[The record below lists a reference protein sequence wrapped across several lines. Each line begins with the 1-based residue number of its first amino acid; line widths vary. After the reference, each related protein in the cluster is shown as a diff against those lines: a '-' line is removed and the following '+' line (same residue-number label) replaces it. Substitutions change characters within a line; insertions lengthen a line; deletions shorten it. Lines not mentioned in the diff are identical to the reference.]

1 MTKRIL
7 IVEDNQDFADML
19 SEMLSDD
26 PEFVIKDIIHNEAEV
41 YQKFRDGLL
50 DELDCLLLDLHLPK
64 SVGDNSVYSTAGL
77 RILAEA
83 RQNYLFN
90 GTIIILTSSRELE
103 DGRRALEY
111 GCDGYLCKYAPV
123 SEMPAMIEELKTA
136 LRGRAILVAPEMR
149 HVFFRDEIS
158 AKEAQLMDM
167 LVADHSWP
175 EIAEKLDYKT
185 SKAAANTGDR
195 IFDKLI
201 PLKEKADLEQ
211 SGGKKRDKAIQI
223 WKARKALKHTN

>member
-7 IVEDNQDFADML
+7 IVEDNRDFANML

-26 PEFVIKDIIHNEAEV
+26 PEFEVKAVIHNEDEV
-41 YQKFRDGLL
+41 YERFHAGLL

-64 SVGDNSVYSTAGL
+64 SIGDDSVYSTAGL

-90 GTIIILTSSRELE
+90 GTIIILTNSRELE

-111 GCDGYLCKYAPV
+111 GCDGYLCKFAPLA
-123 SEMPAMIEELKTA
+123 ELPIMIEELKTA
-136 LRGRAILVAPEMR
+136 LRGRAILIAPEMR

-158 AKEAQLMDM
+158 GKEAQLMDM
-167 LVADHSWP
+167 LVANFSWS

-185 SKAAANTGDR
+185 AKAAANTGDR

-201 PLKEKADLEQ
+201 PLKEKTELEQ
-211 SGGKKRDKAIQI
+211 SGGKKRDKAMQI
-223 WKARKALKHTN
+223 WKARKALKHTG